1 MIKMIIPVMDIKGNE
16 CVSGK
21 SGNRESYDKLKSI
34 YGNNPI
40 EIASNL
46 KKSGYSLLYIADLDR
61 IENKGDNT
69 ELISRI
75 NEIIPVLLD
84 NGISTLEDVKANE
97 NVSTYSIVATET
109 MNDLNDI
116 QRIIRNY
123 PNDKLA
129 ISIDIKDNQL
139 LIGNRSIGIEDIV
152 ELINASNIRY
162 VILLNI
168 SHVGTKVSARSD
180 FEKYLRDNMRDVE
193 FIMAGGIT
201 KEAIDEYQK
210 ENMTNFLVGTM
221 LHEGNL

>member
-34 YGNNPI
+34 YGDNPI

-168 SHVGTKVSARSD
+168 SHVGTKVSDRSD

-210 ENMTNFLVGTM
+210 ENITNFLVGTM